1 MKVTEY
7 LFNEY
12 KDLTTK
18 YVSASQRLRE
28 LLPSFAAINKN
39 AEVPSDT
46 SIKNLMQELDK
57 IEDDIEDASYKIR
70 CIKHTLVGLL

>member
-18 YVSASQRLRE
+18 YVSASQGLRE
-28 LLPSFAAINKN
+28 LLPKFN
-39 AEVPSDT
+39 ALNQTGDIPSAT
-46 SIKNLMQELDK
+46 STKNLIQELDK
-57 IEDDIEDASYKIR
+57 IEENLEDASYKVR
-70 CIKHTLVGLL
+70 CIKHTLIGLL

>member
-18 YVSASQRLRE
+18 YVSASQGLRE
-28 LLPSFAAINKN
+28 LLPKFN
-39 AEVPSDT
+39 ALNQTGDLPGAT
-46 SIKNLMQELDK
+46 STKNLIQELDK
-57 IEDDIEDASYKIR
+57 IEENLEDASYKVR
-70 CIKHTLVGLL
+70 CIKHTLIGLL

>member
-28 LLPSFAAINKN
+28 LLPRFTALNQSG
-39 AEVPSDT
+39 ELPGST
-46 SIKNLMQELDK
+46 SAKNLIQELDK
-57 IEDDIEDASYKIR
+57 IEEDLEDASYKVR
-70 CIKHTLVGLL
+70 CIKHTLIGIL

>member
-12 KDLTTK
+12 KDMTTK

-28 LLPSFAAINKN
+28 LLPRFTAMNQSGEN
-39 AEVPSDT
+39 PSET
-46 SIKNLMQELDK
+46 STKNLIQDLDK
-57 IEDDIEDASYKIR
+57 IEEDLEDAAYKIR

>member
-28 LLPSFAAINKN
+28 LLPRFTALNQSG
-39 AEVPSDT
+39 ELPSST
-46 SIKNLMQELDK
+46 SAKNLIQELDR
-57 IEDDIEDASYKIR
+57 IEEDLEDASYKVR

>member
-28 LLPSFAAINKN
+28 LLPKFNVLNQSGELPGA
-39 AEVPSDT
+39 T
-46 SIKNLMQELDK
+46 SSKNLIQELNK
-57 IEDDIEDASYKIR
+57 IEEDLEDAAYKVR
-70 CIKHTLVGLL
+70 CIKRTLIDLL

>member
-1 MKVTEY
+1 MKVSEY

-28 LLPSFAAINKN
+28 LLPRFTALNQSGD
-39 AEVPSDT
+39 VPNST
-46 SIKNLMQELDK
+46 SSKNLIQELDK
-57 IEDDIEDASYKIR
+57 IEDDLEDAAYKVR
-70 CIKHTLVGLL
+70 CIKHTLVSLL